1 MKFWKVMKPATW
13 KKDFWARYSPNYESV
28 SSFIISFIVHIALVV
43 LIMMLGWEGLKK
55 AIIGDVNRRMGV
67 SSVRVGG
74 STASGSPDAKE
85 EDETIKALPK
95 NKSIDQESISDT
107 PLKLNP
113 APIDKI
119 NVNKNPVKSL
129 VDDANVK
136 AQELSRLGQN
146 LKSKMMDGMKGVGNT
161 KGDGVG
167 DGRGERMLRWIMVF
181 NTTNGTDYLAQLMDL
196 NARIAF
202 PDPDKPGKFLVISN
216 LGAKPTTTIELD
228 LSAVSDIFWV
238 DDKAQ
243 SVSNL
248 SRAMGLQVKTE
259 AFVVLMPVSVEEKLQ
274 KLEKNSLNGAKEEDI
289 QETRFAISK
298 TGGKYEPTKADIIF
312 KKK

>member
-1 MKFWKVMKPATW
+1 MKTTTWGKEFWT
-13 KKDFWARYSPNYESV
+13 RYSPNYESFTSLFV
-28 SSFIISFIVHIALVV
+28 SFIVHITLVV
-43 LIMMLGWEGLKK
+43 LIIMLSWEGLKK
-55 AIIGDVNRRMGV
+55 AIIGDVNRRLGV

-74 STASGSPDAKE
+74 GTSSGSPDSKE
-85 EDETIKALPK
+85 NDDVIKSLPK
-95 NKSIDQESISDT
+95 LKNQDKEIIPEI
-107 PLKLNP
+107 PLKLDP
-113 APIDKI
+113 SPTEKIQVDKTGG
-119 NVNKNPVKSL
+119 KSL
-129 VDDANVK
+129 VEDANTK
-136 AQELSRLGQN
+136 AQELSRIGQN
-146 LKSKMMDGMKGVGNT
+146 LKSKLIDGLNGVGNT
-161 KGDGVG
+161 KGGGVG

-181 NTTNGTDYLAQLMDL
+181 NTTNGADYLSQLMDL

-216 LGAKPTTTIELD
+216 LGANPIITMELD
-228 LSAVSDIFWV
+228 LSTVSDIFWV

-248 SRAMGLQVKTE
+248 SRTIGLQIKAE

-274 KLEKNSLNGAKEEDI
+274 KLEKSSLQGAKEEDI

-298 TGGKYEPTKADIIF
+298 TSGKYEPAKAEIIF

>member
-1 MKFWKVMKPATW
+1 MITSTSIKNFWLK
-13 KKDFWARYSPNYESV
+13 YSPNYESV
-28 SSFIISFIVHIALVV
+28 SSFIVSFIVHIALVI

-55 AIIGDVNRRMGV
+55 AIIGDVNRRLGV

-74 STASGSPDAKE
+74 GTASGSPDAKE
-85 EDETIKALPK
+85 DNEIIKVLPK
-95 NKSIDQESISDT
+95 VKNQDNDIVSEV

-113 APIDKI
+113 SPTEKIQLDKTGQ
-119 NVNKNPVKSL
+119 KSL
-129 VDDANVK
+129 VEDANAK
-136 AQELSRLGQN
+136 AQELSRIGQN
-146 LKSKMMDGMKGVGNT
+146 LKSKMIDGLKGVGNT

-167 DGRGERMLRWIMVF
+167 DGRGERMLRWVMVF
-181 NTTNGTDYLAQLMDL
+181 NTTNGSDYLAQLMDL

-202 PDPDKPGKFLVISN
+202 PDPNKPGKFLVISN
-216 LGAKPTTTIELD
+216 LGTKPISTMELD
-228 LSAVSDIFWV
+228 LSTVSDIFWV

-248 SRAMGLQVKTE
+248 SRAMGLQIKAE
-259 AFVVLMPVSVEEKLQ
+259 AFVVLMPFSVEEKLQ
-274 KLEKNSLNGAKEEDI
+274 KLEKASLQGGNEDQI

-298 TGGKYEPTKADIIF
+298 TSGKYEPAKAEITF